1 MKTRFTIEELAG
13 VFNKT
18 LTGVI
23 DWTSSNNS
31 RLINKCY
38 RIGANFEEALLKTDK
53 NGEVTIDEILRW
65 DNFMHTNPSFTWVDR
80 QMIDVLIEGDE
91 TKIKKLTEINN
102 ERLRLEKE
110 RKKVFKGR

>member
-1 MKTRFTIEELAG
+1 MKTKFTIEELAG

-23 DWTSSNNS
+23 DWTSSNNT
-31 RLINKCY
+31 RLTNKCY
-38 RIGANFEEALLKTDK
+38 RLGVNFEDALLKTDK

-65 DNFMHTNPSFTWVDR
+65 DKFMLSNPRFTWVDR
-80 QMIDVLIEGDE
+80 QLIDVLIEGDE
-91 TKIKKLTEINN
+91 IKIKKLAEINN

-110 RKKVFKGR
+110 RKKVIKGR

>member
-1 MKTRFTIEELAG
+1 MKTKFTIEKLAD

-18 LTGVI
+18 LAGVI
-23 DWTSSNNS
+23 GWTSSNNN

-38 RIGANFEEALLKTDK
+38 RSGVNFEDALLKTDK
-53 NGEVTIDEILRW
+53 NGEVTINEFLRW
-65 DNFMHTNPSFTWVDR
+65 DKVMRSNPALTWVDR
-80 QMIDVLIEGDE
+80 RLIDVLIEGDE

-110 RKKVFKGR
+110 RKKVIKGR